1 MGDRKY
7 RQRGY
12 MDSDRERQE
21 KQAGKR
27 PVAKPETFGPRT
39 PQMPGTHS
47 VSRCAG
53 CGTVLPSGVDPQGK
67 CPQCGFELHSCKQCA
82 YFDTSSRFECTQ
94 PIAARIVKKDAR
106 NDCTFYALRVTVE
119 RQTSPGSSR
128 PDDPRKA
135 FESLFK
141 K

>member
-12 MDSDRERQE
+12 MDSEHE
-21 KQAGKR
+21 KAEKR
-27 PVAKPETFGPRT
+27 PVKKPEIFGPRT
-39 PQMPGTHS
+39 PTMPGKRS

-53 CGTVLPSGVDPQGK
+53 CGVVLPMEYDPWGK
-67 CPQCGFELHSCKQCA
+67 CPHCGFELHSCKQCVH
-82 YFDTSSRFECTQ
+82 FDTSSRLECTQ
-94 PIAARIVKKDAR
+94 PVPQRITKKDAR
-106 NDCTFYALRVTVE
+106 NDCSFYSARTTVE
-119 RQTSPGSSR
+119 RETSSPGSASP
-128 PDDPRKA
+128 PDARRA

>member
-12 MDSDRERQE
+12 QDGDREKVE
-21 KQAGKR
+21 KR
-27 PVAKPETFGPRT
+27 PAKKPETFGPRT
-39 PQMPGTHS
+39 PTMPGKRF
-47 VSRCAG
+47 VSRCAD
-53 CGTVLPSGVDPQGK
+53 CGVILPMGYDAQGK

-94 PIAARIVKKDAR
+94 PITERIAKKDAR
-106 NDCTFYALRVTVE
+106 NECTFYALRTTVE
-119 RQTSPGSSR
+119 RETSSPGSASP
-128 PDDPRKA
+128 PDARRA